1 MGHRI
6 AWSII
11 TGLLLL
17 PGVST
22 AHDYRAGNLII
33 AHPFALE
40 TSRSAM
46 TGAGYLTIT
55 NTGSTDDQLLA
66 VSADFPRVTLHRT
79 QVENHIATMQA
90 HERIVIPAG
99 ETVTLEP
106 GGYHVMFM
114 GLDGDPFEVGE
125 EIPATLTFSNAGDIA
140 VLFKVEP
147 REDADEHTH

>member
-1 MGHRI
+1 MENRI

-11 TGLLLL
+11 TGLLLS
-17 PGVST
+17 PGALA
-22 AHDYRAGNLII
+22 AHDYRVGSLVI

-46 TGAGYLTIT
+46 TGAGYLTVS
-55 NTGSTDDQLLA
+55 NTGANDDRLLA
-66 VSADFPRVTLHRT
+66 VSADFPRITLHGT
-79 QVENHIATMQA
+79 EVDNDIATMRAQDG
-90 HERIVIPAG
+90 IPIAAG

-125 EIPATLTFSNAGDIA
+125 EIPATLTFENAGDIA
-140 VLFKVEP
+140 VIFKVEARP
-147 REDADEHTH
+147 AASAHTH